1 MWPEDPQCGQTAP
14 SGHTCCSMNVCAAS
28 SSLKYGA
35 LGNIMPSTL
44 RHVTFCGGWMQ
55 IAGRNALATLRLYGA
70 DQSTFVAWAI
80 DDGAPRLIRAR
91 AIQSLLARDSSVV

>member
-1 MWPEDPQCGQTAP
+1 
-14 SGHTCCSMNVCAAS
+14 
-28 SSLKYGA
+28 
-35 LGNIMPSTL
+35 
-44 RHVTFCGGWMQ
+44 MQ

-91 AIQSLLARDSSVV
+91 AIQSLLARDSSVVLSRRHVALLGWRRTRTRREILHEKRGGWVVKLIVNVTFVTLSSG